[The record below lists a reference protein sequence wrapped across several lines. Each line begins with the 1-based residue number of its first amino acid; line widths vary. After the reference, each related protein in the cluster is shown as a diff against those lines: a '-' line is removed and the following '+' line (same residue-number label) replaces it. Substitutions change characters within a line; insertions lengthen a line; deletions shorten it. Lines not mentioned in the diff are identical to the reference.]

1 MLHAVQPPL
10 GWNEEV
16 LAIDGPK
23 RSVAFT
29 VTRKE
34 SDEVSKKNT
43 FSANEDPSIGPYWVG
58 MGLS

>member
-34 SDEVSKKNT
+34 SDEVSKKKH
-43 FSANEDPSIGPYWVG
+43 I
-58 MGLS
+58 LCQ